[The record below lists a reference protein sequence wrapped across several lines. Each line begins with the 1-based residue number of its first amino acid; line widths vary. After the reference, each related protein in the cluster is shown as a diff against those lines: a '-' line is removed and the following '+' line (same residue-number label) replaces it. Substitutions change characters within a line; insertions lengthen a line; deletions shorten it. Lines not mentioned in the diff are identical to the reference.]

1 MRPLKLTMTAFGP
14 YAEKTVLDLESLGKD
29 GLYLITG
36 DTGAGKTTI
45 FDAIVYALYGKCSG
59 DDREPQ
65 MMRSKSVDET
75 QKTEVELEFENNGAK
90 YRVRRTQEYSRAK
103 ERGEGTTKQKA
114 SSELQSLDTGKV
126 LAASDTTDSAV
137 TGEVVRILQI
147 NKEQFTQIAMVAQ
160 GEFTELLT
168 APTKDRKTILR
179 NLFNTQ
185 IYKDI
190 ENRLKDEH
198 ERLKSECDKA
208 DEDIKRFVKNITCAP
223 ESEYAAEIQKIQ
235 ESPLPPPPQDI
246 IASLERLLEADEKS
260 KAENDEE
267 NGKISLELDKIKE
280 SLNKESVYSET
291 EKALKEAKEKKP
303 VAEAAKKE
311 AKLRLDAETAKD
323 KERNA
328 VKSEIATL
336 NSQLGEYE
344 ELKGY
349 AEDAQKETEK
359 LQSLNNQNAQK
370 KEELA
375 AKQAELGSSEKEQK
389 ELSSAPENLA
399 KINAN
404 LENVQGRLKDLE
416 GLQRKLE
423 AHKKAEK
430 ELAEAQDEYK
440 AKEAYSTS
448 LRARYGASESAY
460 FSAQAGILADEK
472 LYPGE
477 MCPVCGST
485 EHPHPATKPAEAPTQ
500 EELKAL
506 KEKTE
511 AAEEQTRKAGT
522 EAAQL
527 NGAFENE
534 GGAIA
539 SDMKK
544 LLQQGENATEE
555 DLKVTLAENESKAET
570 LEKELAT
577 AKNDAARKNLLD
589 ESVPRLREAINVLN
603 TELTAITSEIVKI
616 KEQKDAAEKNAEK
629 LRDKLRFES
638 LEAAKNELAKLT
650 EKDAQLAAALES
662 AQEAYNEA
670 QAELKKIEG
679 QIESFENSLKGRV
692 PVDVAALN
700 ERKAALEEET
710 KKLKNEREVI
720 TNRFQTNNFAKN
732 NIAASSKTI
741 EKVEKEM
748 RCVDPLYRT
757 ANADYKGEVK
767 VQLETY
773 VQMVYF
779 DRILS
784 RANQRLHIMTDG
796 QYDLVRIDNE
806 EANKQGEHGLD
817 LYVVDH
823 NNGSRRAVSSLSG
836 GEKFQ
841 ASLSLALGLSD
852 EVQASAGGIKLDT
865 MFVDEGFGNL
875 DGDCVNLAFKALDS
889 ISRDNKL
896 VGIISHVDSLAEK
909 IEKQI
914 VVTKNRQG
922 ISTAKIVI

>member
-59 DDREPQ
+59 DDRDPK
-65 MMRSKSVDET
+65 MMRSKAVDET

-103 ERGEGTTKQKA
+103 EKGEGTTKQKA

-168 APTKDRKTILR
+168 ASTDKRKDILR
-179 NLFNTQ
+179 DLFNTG
-185 IYKDI
+185 IYLNI
-190 ENRLKDEH
+190 ENRLREEH
-198 ERLKSECDKA
+198 DRLQKEYDSA
-208 DEDIKRFVKNITCAP
+208 VEDIKRCAKSITCLP
-223 ESEYAAEIQKIQ
+223 ESEYASEIQKDQ
-235 ESPLPPPPQDI
+235 EGTLPPQDI
-246 IASLERLLEADEKS
+246 IASIEKLINSDEKL
-260 KAENDEE
+260 KAKNDEE
-267 NGKISLELDKIKE
+267 SGKISLELDEIKE
-280 SLNKESVYSET
+280 SLNKESVYTET

-303 VAEAAKKE
+303 GAEAAEKE
-311 AKLRLDAETAKD
+311 AKARLKAETAKD
-323 KERNA
+323 KERDA
-328 VKSEIATL
+328 VKSEMATL
-336 NSQLGEYE
+336 NAQLGEYE
-344 ELKGY
+344 ELMGY
-349 AEDAQKETEK
+349 VEDAKKAAEK
-359 LQSLNNQNAQK
+359 LKNLNNQNAKK

-375 AKQAELGSSEKEQK
+375 AKQAELKASEKEQK
-389 ELSSAPENLA
+389 ELSSAQENLA
-399 KINAN
+399 KINASQ
-404 LENVQGRLKDLE
+404 EKIQGRLKDLE
-416 GLQRKLE
+416 GLEKKLE
-423 AHKKAEK
+423 AHKKAEI
-430 ELAEAQDEYK
+430 ELKEAQNEYSEK
-440 AKEAYSTS
+440 AAYATS
-448 LRARYGASESAY
+448 LRARYGESESAY
-460 FSAQAGILADEK
+460 FSAQAGILAEDLTSGK
-472 LYPGE
+472 P
-477 MCPVCGST
+477 CPVCGAT
-485 EHPHPATKPAEAPTQ
+485 EHPRLAVKPAEAPTE

-506 KEKTE
+506 REKTE
-511 AAEEQTRKAGT
+511 AAEEKTRQAGNKA
-522 EAAQL
+522 AKL

-534 GGAIA
+534 GTAVTA
-539 SDMKK
+539 DMKK
-544 LLQQGENATEE
+544 LLRQGENATEE
-555 DLKVTLAENESKAET
+555 DLKATLAETEAKAEA
-570 LEKELAT
+570 LQKELMEAE
-577 AKNDAARKNLLD
+577 KDAARKNSLD
-589 ESVPRLREAINVLN
+589 ESIPKLRDAINALN
-603 TELTAITSEIVKI
+603 TELTAITNEIAKTKVEETASNI
-616 KEQKDAAEKNAEK
+616 AAEKLK
-629 LRDKLRFES
+629 VKLRFES

-650 EKDAQLAAALES
+650 IKNAQLAATLEG
-662 AQEAYNEA
+662 AQKAYNAA

-679 QIESFENSLKGRV
+679 QIESCENSLKGRE

-700 ERKAALEEET
+700 ERKAALDEEAE
-710 KKLKNEREVI
+710 KLKNEREVI
-720 TNRFQTNNFAKN
+720 TNRLQTNNFAKD
-732 NIAASSKTI
+732 NIAALAKAMEKT
-741 EKVEKEM
+741 EKEL
-748 RCVDPLYRT
+748 RCVVNPLYNT
-757 ANADYKGEVK
+757 ANAKYSGEVK

-784 RANQRLHIMTDG
+784 RANQRLHIMSDG
-796 QYDLVRIDNE
+796 QYDLVRMESE
-806 EANKQGEHGLD
+806 EANSRKEHGLD

-823 NNGSRRAVSSLSG
+823 NNGSRRDVSSLSG

-852 EVQASAGGIKLDT
+852 EVQASAGGIKLET

-875 DGDCVNLAFKALDS
+875 DGERIDLAFKALDS
-889 ISRDNKL
+889 ISHDNKL

-909 IEKQI
+909 IEKQV

>member
-45 FDAIVYALYGKCSG
+45 FDAIVYALYGACSG
-59 DDREPQ
+59 ADRTPS

-75 QKTEVELEFENNGAK
+75 QKTEVELEFENKGAK
-90 YRVRRTQEYSRAK
+90 YRVRRTQEFSRAK

-126 LAASDTTDSAV
+126 LAASDTTDAAV

-160 GEFTELLT
+160 GEFTQLLK
-168 APTKDRKTILR
+168 ASTKDRKTILR

-190 ENRLKDEH
+190 ENRLKEEYD
-198 ERLKSECDKA
+198 RLKSECNKA
-208 DEDIKRFVKNITCAP
+208 DEDIKRLVKDITCNP

-235 ESPLPPPPQDI
+235 GSPLLPPPQDI
-246 IASLERLLEADEKS
+246 IASLEKLLEADEKL
-260 KAENDEE
+260 KAENDEAS
-267 NGKISLELDKIKE
+267 GKISLELDEIKE

-291 EKALKEAKEKKP
+291 EKSLKEAKGKKP
-303 VAEAAKKE
+303 GAEAAEKE
-311 AKLRLDAETAKD
+311 AKARLDAETAKD
-323 KERNA
+323 KDRDA

-336 NSQLGEYE
+336 NSQLSEYE

-349 AEDAQKETEK
+349 AEDAKEAAEK
-359 LQSLNNQNAQK
+359 LQSLNNQNVQK
-370 KEELA
+370 RKELA
-375 AKQAELGSSEKEQK
+375 AKQAELEASEKEQK

-399 KINAN
+399 KINAS
-404 LENVQGRLKDLE
+404 LKDIQGRLKDLE
-416 GLQRKLE
+416 SLQKKIE
-423 AHKKAEK
+423 AHKKAK
-430 ELAEAQDEYK
+430 NALAEAQDEYSE
-440 AKEAYSTS
+440 KEAYSKS
-448 LRARYGASESAY
+448 LRAQYGASESAY
-460 FSAQAGILADEK
+460 FSAQAGIIAENLN
-472 LYPGE
+472 PGE

-485 EHPHPATKPAEAPTQ
+485 DHPHLATKPAEAPTQ

-511 AAEEQTRKAGT
+511 AAEEETRQAGNK
-522 EAAQL
+522 AAQL

-534 GGAIA
+534 GTAIA

-555 DLKVTLAENESKAET
+555 DLKATLAETKSQSET
-570 LEKELAT
+570 LQKDLAAAEK
-577 AKNDAARKNLLD
+577 DVARKNSLD
-589 ESVPRLREAINVLN
+589 DSVPKLREVISALN
-603 TELTAITSEIVKI
+603 AELTGIANEIVKI

-629 LRDKLRFES
+629 LRVKLRFES
-638 LEAAKNELAKLT
+638 LEAAKTELAKLA
-650 EKDAQLAAALES
+650 EKDAQLAASLES
-662 AQEAYNEA
+662 AQNAYSTA
-670 QAELKKIEG
+670 QSELKKIEG

-692 PVDVAALN
+692 PVDVPALN
-700 ERKAALEEET
+700 DRKVVLDEET
-710 KKLKNEREVI
+710 EKLKNEREVI
-720 TNRFQTNNFAKN
+720 TNRLQTNNFVKKN
-732 NIAASSKTI
+732 IVASSKAI
-741 EKVEKEM
+741 EKNEKEM
-748 RCVDPLYRT
+748 RCVEPLYST

-796 QYDLVRIDNE
+796 QYDLVRIDSE

-823 NNGSRRAVSSLSG
+823 NNGSRRDVSSLSG

-875 DGDCVNLAFKALDS
+875 DGDCVDLAFKALDS

-922 ISTAKIVI
+922 ISTAKIVL